1 MNNKP
6 QKSFP
11 LAIVVALIGLLG
23 ALGAAAINIIPSLTT
38 KSSSGLFPPPL
49 PTGLP
54 SPTPM
59 PTVVGTPV
67 NVGADI
73 AASGPIGFTVKVYNV
88 SLVVDEAIAYQTD
101 SEGRTEI
108 PGYTNLLVKLRIANE
123 NPFVNVSRYDILVI
137 DDYSN
142 EYHTWGNL
150 GVDFPEIS
158 NVSYNQSVAGVL
170 VYRIPIAAL
179 NNNLVL
185 LLETTSYDSKP
196 ISIRIIIS
204 LGVITSLP

>member
-6 QKSFP
+6 KKSLP
-11 LAIVVALIGLLG
+11 LALVVALISLLG
-23 ALGAAAINIIPSLTT
+23 VLGAAIISIIPSFTA
-38 KSSSGLFPPPL
+38 KSSDSLFPPPL

-67 NVGADI
+67 AIGADI
-73 AASGPIGFTVKVYNV
+73 GASGPIGFAVKVYNV

-101 SEGRTEI
+101 SKGRTEI
-108 PGYTNLLVKLRIANE
+108 PGYTNLLVKVRIANE
-123 NPFVNVSRYDILVI
+123 NPFINISRYDILVI

-142 EYHTWGNL
+142 EYQTWGNW
-150 GVDFPEIS
+150 GADFPEIS

-185 LLETTSYDSKP
+185 MLETTSYDPKP
-196 ISIRIIIS
+196 ISMRIIIS
-204 LGVITSLP
+204 LGTVTSQP

>member
-38 KSSSGLFPPPL
+38 KSSSELFPPPL

-101 SEGRTEI
+101 SEGRTKI

-142 EYHTWGNL
+142 EYHTWVIWVSIFLKFPMLVTINL
-150 GVDFPEIS
+150 
-158 NVSYNQSVAGVL
+158 
-170 VYRIPIAAL
+170 
-179 NNNLVL
+179 
-185 LLETTSYDSKP
+185 
-196 ISIRIIIS
+196 
-204 LGVITSLP
+204 